1 MCGFNGVVGE
11 YSPDNINDLK
21 QKSLLID
28 TEDLMSTQI

>member
-21 QKSLLID
+21 QKSLLIEHRGPD
-28 TEDLMSTQI
+28 STQI